1 MYKVTLFSGSYDL
14 RTDTHTEAVAEEF
27 VGAIRADV
35 SPSGVIGLQDWTG
48 KQTVVSLDDYRRM
61 VTMPMTD
68 EEILATP
75 DLGEWYQ
82 KQIDDAALAR
92 KDAPQS
98 EAANI

>member
-1 MYKVTLFSGSYDL
+1 MQKVTLYDESFDGE
-14 RTDTHTEAVAEEF
+14 TAVEEF
-27 VGAIRADV
+27 VGVIRSDV
-35 SPSGVIGLQDWTG
+35 SPNGVIGLQDWTG
-48 KQTVVSLDDYRRM
+48 KQTVVDLGHYRRM
-61 VTMPMTD
+61 ETMPMTD
-68 EEILATP
+68 EEVLATP